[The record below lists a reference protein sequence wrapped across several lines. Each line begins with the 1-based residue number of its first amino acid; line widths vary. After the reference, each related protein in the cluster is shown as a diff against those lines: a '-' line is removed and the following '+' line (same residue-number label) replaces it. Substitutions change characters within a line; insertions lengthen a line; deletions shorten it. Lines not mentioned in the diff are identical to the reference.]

1 MLALLELLLITVVA
15 TVLVVTVWAE
25 ELQIGELFSELNREA
40 LGVRIVGVGVGERVG
55 EGERDEDIRGS

>member
-1 MLALLELLLITVVA
+1 LLALLELLLITVVA